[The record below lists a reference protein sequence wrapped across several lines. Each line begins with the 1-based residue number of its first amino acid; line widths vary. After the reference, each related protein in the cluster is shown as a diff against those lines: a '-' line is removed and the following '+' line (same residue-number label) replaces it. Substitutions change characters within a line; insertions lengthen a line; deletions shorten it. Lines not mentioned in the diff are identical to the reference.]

1 MRNQNNYVRAKRTTE
16 AAVQLK
22 MNLGSDAL
30 ATAVPMRLRTWR
42 GQSRTSWRQ
51 TLLTTLTLG
60 KAMTW
65 SARVQKSKNIF
76 QTSLTNDPK
85 CGFFSPKLWF
95 WGLFV
100 SCFFLFFERPRKIW
114 NFMFLFNDFLISM
127 NFVKS
132 WNAARTRIS
141 NGFWFKSCFCNEF
154 STRSKIYPKIEKFG
168 PRADFGAKSMTFG
181 SPKWSIF

>member
-1 MRNQNNYVRAKRTTE
+1 
-16 AAVQLK
+16 

-95 WGLFV
+95 WGLFF
-100 SCFFLFFERPRKIW
+100 SCFFGFFRKATENLKFYVFFYDFLNFYEFRKILKCCSHKDFQW
-114 NFMFLFNDFLISM
+114 FSGQIMFLQWIFDTFKNLPKDRKVRPKSRFWSQKYDFWESKM
-127 NFVKS
+127 VNF
-132 WNAARTRIS
+132 
-141 NGFWFKSCFCNEF
+141 
-154 STRSKIYPKIEKFG
+154 
-168 PRADFGAKSMTFG
+168 
-181 SPKWSIF
+181 